1 MLLNIAISADC
12 PPIIILHVIIM
23 KMYHLILDSARTAM
37 NSPLTIRKTSMMH
50 NPNIVVFVEEV
61 EEAKEID
68 VVDAVVETEVVVV
81 KMIILTYL
89 SLRYKSRRKRQ
100 TTALIMSFSP
110 NNDENDESEDSG
122 DNDTGDAFGCK

>member
-1 MLLNIAISADC
+1 
-12 PPIIILHVIIM
+12 
-23 KMYHLILDSARTAM
+23 
-37 NSPLTIRKTSMMH
+37 MH

-122 DNDTGDAFGCK
+122 DNDTGDAFGCKWSKKKPIKSKTCLFNRVSEEVRWRYKWIMIIID